1 MKIVDS
7 LECPLCNSIPETFG
21 HAFIEC
27 QKKHKLWRLVELWLG
42 MLLKDDIKISDSER
56 ILGTTYKNPII
67 YTVILLT
74 IKKKIYQHRQKG
86 TLTNIAEIKYESSV
100 QLQYEEY
107 YAGIERKT
115 SIFEQKWPD
124 QIVGYNTE

>member
-42 MLLKDDIKISDSER
+42 TCMVLKDDIKISDSER

-67 YTVILLT
+67 YTVILLI
-74 IKKKIYQHRQKG
+74 IKKKIYKHRQKG
-86 TLTNIAEIKYESSV
+86 KVTNFAEIKYDYQCSYNMKSIMPELRGK
-100 QLQYEEY
+100 LQYLNKN
-107 YAGIERKT
+107 G
-115 SIFEQKWPD
+115 
-124 QIVGYNTE
+124 QIKL